1 MIGTFYRPGRS
12 FLHAFDPRCKLVL
25 LLLFLVLFLLP
36 VRLELYAAY
45 LLVVALLILAALNGR
60 ELLRPLRVIGPL
72 LVLVIVLTPPFHRQ
86 GQVFLRVLGW
96 PLLTSEGVL
105 ETARLAMRVT
115 GITVFFF
122 AFLRTTSPEEILLSL
137 RWFGLPFAAVLALGI
152 ALQYIPT
159 VRDLYLQVVDAHRL
173 RRSGEEAPARQP
185 GSLRRVVRDTL
196 PVLTSVLIMAVRRI
210 TILAMALE
218 VRGVGL
224 KRRRTSYSAL
234 PAGLPLLRHVVIATG
249 IAGVALAAAIL
260 FT

>member
-1 MIGTFYRPGRS
+1 MIGTFYQSGRS
-12 FLHAFDPRCKLVL
+12 FLHRFDPRCKLVL

-36 VRLELYAAY
+36 VRLELCAAY
-45 LLVVALLILAALNGR
+45 LLVVVLLILAALSAR

-72 LVLVIVLTPPFHRQ
+72 LLLVAVLTPPFHRQ

-96 PLLTSEGVL
+96 PLLTSGGVL

-115 GITVFFF
+115 GITLAFFV
-122 AFLRTTSPEEILLSL
+122 FLRTTSPEDILLSL

-173 RRSGEEAPARQP
+173 RRSGEETPAGQSR
-185 GSLRRVVRDTL
+185 GLRRLATDTL
-196 PVLTSVLIMAVRRI
+196 PALTSVLIVAVRRI

-224 KRRRTSYSAL
+224 RRRRTSYSAL
-234 PAGLPLLRHVVIATG
+234 PAGLAPLRHALIAAG
-249 IAGVALAAAIL
+249 IAGAALAAAIV